1 MDDRALLL
9 LGLLRMQDLH
19 GYQLNEFI
27 EKNLSLVTEMKKAT
41 AYAILDR
48 LREAGYIRMSVE
60 QKGNRPQRQ
69 VYSITS
75 AGEAHFLH
83 LLRENLAR
91 ADRTTFAGDIGLMF
105 FDQLPRN
112 EAIKHLKHRLSE
124 IEALLTQ
131 YERSLGESRHTEGV
145 NLAIEH
151 LVVLLRADQEWLS
164 QLLRRLEPAT
174 DSLSK

>member
-27 EKNLSLVTEMKKAT
+27 ERNLGLVTEMKKAT

-60 QKGNRPQRQ
+60 QKGNRPLRQ
-69 VYSITS
+69 VYSITP
-75 AGEAHFLH
+75 AGEAHFLY
-83 LLRENLAR
+83 LLRENLSR

-112 EAIKHLKHRLSE
+112 EAIKHLK
-124 IEALLTQ
+124 
-131 YERSLGESRHTEGV
+131 
-145 NLAIEH
+145 
-151 LVVLLRADQEWLS
+151 
-164 QLLRRLEPAT
+164 
-174 DSLSK
+174 